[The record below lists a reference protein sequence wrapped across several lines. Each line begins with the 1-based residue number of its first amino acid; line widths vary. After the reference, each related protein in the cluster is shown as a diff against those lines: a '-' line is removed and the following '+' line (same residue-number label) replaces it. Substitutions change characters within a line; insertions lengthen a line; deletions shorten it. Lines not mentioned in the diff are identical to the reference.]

1 MTYVPMWFKQ
11 NKRMNRINFLANLI
25 ILLVLISCT
34 NNVKPA
40 AEEESAKVTTPVTVT
55 SVSTGTISKVINLTA
70 TSSYLKKN
78 TVKSTAT
85 GYITKI
91 SCNIGE
97 YVKAGSPL
105 YSVKTKEAEA
115 LSNFSKTNPEFA
127 FNGELTIK
135 APTSGI
141 ISEVNKQDNDYVA
154 DGDQL
159 CVIAEQSSLVF
170 LLNVPFEQNKHAA
183 IGTNCE
189 IVLPDSTRI
198 PGTITSKLSAI
209 DAASQTQ
216 SFVVKTRTNA
226 QLPEN
231 LTAFVQLSEST
242 KANTQIVEKGCVLS
256 DETMENY
263 WVMKLIN
270 DSTAI
275 KVAVKPGIVTDTRIE
290 ILLPL
295 FANSDR
301 LVNSGH
307 YGLPD
312 TARVNITQP

>member
-1 MTYVPMWFKQ
+1 M
-11 NKRMNRINFLANLI
+11 KRIQTLANLI
-25 ILLVLISCT
+25 ILFALFSCT
-34 NNVKPA
+34 NNSKP
-40 AEEESAKVTTPVTVT
+40 AEEESAQVTTPVTVT
-55 SVSTGTISKVINLTA
+55 TVTTGSISKVIELTA

-105 YSVKTKEAEA
+105 YSVKTKEADA

-135 APTSGI
+135 APTSGV
-141 ISEVNKQDNDYVA
+141 ISEVNKQANDYIA

-189 IVLPDSTRI
+189 ILLPDSTRI
-198 PGTITSKLSAI
+198 QGTITSKLSAI
-209 DAASQTQ
+209 DAVSQTQ
-216 SFVVKTRTNA
+216 SFVVKPRTNA

-242 KANTQIVEKGCVLS
+242 KAATQIVEKGCVLS

-270 DSTAI
+270 DSTAV

-301 LVNSGH
+301 LVNSGN

>member
-1 MTYVPMWFKQ
+1 M
-11 NKRMNRINFLANLI
+11 KRIFANLTF
-25 ILLVLISCT
+25 LFALISCT
-34 NNVKPA
+34 NNSKPVEE
-40 AEEESAKVTTPVTVT
+40 AEIKVTTPVTVT
-55 SVSTGTISKVINLTA
+55 SITTGSISKVINLTA

-91 SCNIGE
+91 ACNIGE

-105 YSVKTKEAEA
+105 YSVKTKEADA

-127 FNGELTIK
+127 FSGELTIK

-141 ISEVNKQDNDYVA
+141 VSEVNKQANDYVD

-159 CVIAEQSSLVF
+159 CVIAEQNSLVF
-170 LLNVPFEQNKHAA
+170 LLNVPFEQNKHAT
-183 IGTNCE
+183 IGSSCE

-198 PGTITSKLSAI
+198 QGTITSKLSAI
-209 DAASQTQ
+209 DAVSQTQ
-216 SFVVKTRTNA
+216 SFVVKPRTSA

-231 LTAFVQLSEST
+231 LTAFVQLSESA
-242 KANTQIVEKGCVLS
+242 KANTQITDKSCILT

-275 KVAVKPGIVTDTRIE
+275 KIPVKTGIVTDSQVE
-290 ILLPL
+290 ILSPL
-295 FANSDR
+295 FDKADR
-301 LVNSGH
+301 LINTGN

-312 TARVNITQP
+312 TAQVKIIQP

>member
-1 MTYVPMWFKQ
+1 
-11 NKRMNRINFLANLI
+11 MNRVLSITNLI
-25 ILLVLISCT
+25 ILSVLFSCS
-34 NNVKPA
+34 NAGKPV
-40 AEEESAKVTTPVTVT
+40 AEEEGESTQVTTPVTVT
-55 SVSTGTISKVINLTA
+55 SVTTGSIGKVIQLTA

-78 TVKSTAT
+78 TVKATAT

-115 LSNFSKTNPEFA
+115 LSKLSSTNPGFS
-127 FNGELTIK
+127 FDGELTIK
-135 APTSGI
+135 APTSGVI
-141 ISEVNKQDNDYVA
+141 AEVNKQANDYIA

-183 IGTNCE
+183 IGTSCE
-189 IVLPDSTRI
+189 ILLPDSTRI
-198 PGTITSKLSAI
+198 QGTIASKLSAI
-209 DAASQTQ
+209 DAVSQTQ
-216 SFVVKTRTNA
+216 SFVVKPHTNA
-226 QLPEN
+226 LLPEN
-231 LTAFVQLSEST
+231 LTAFVELSEST
-242 KANTQIVEKGCVLS
+242 KSNTQVVEKNCVLS

-270 DSTAI
+270 DSTAV
-275 KVAVKPGIVTDTRIE
+275 KVDVKPGIVTDSRIE
-290 ILLPL
+290 ILSPL
-295 FANSDR
+295 FTNTDR

>member
-1 MTYVPMWFKQ
+1 
-11 NKRMNRINFLANLI
+11 MNRILSLANLI
-25 ILLVLISCT
+25 VLFAMISCT
-34 NNVKPA
+34 NNTKPA
-40 AEEESAKVTTPVTVT
+40 EEAATKVTTPVTVT
-55 SVSTGTISKVINLTA
+55 SVTTGAISKVINLTA

-97 YVKAGSPL
+97 YVKVGNSL
-105 YSVKTKEAEA
+105 YSVKTKEADA
-115 LSNFSKTNPEFA
+115 LSNFSKTNPELA

-141 ISEVNKQDNDYVA
+141 ITEVNKQANDYVA

-159 CVIAEQSSLVF
+159 CMIAEQSSLVF
-170 LLNVPFEQNKHAA
+170 LLNVPFEQNKLAS

-189 IVLPDSTRI
+189 ILLSDSTHI
-198 PGTITSKLSAI
+198 QGTIISKLSAI
-209 DAASQTQ
+209 DVVSQTQ
-216 SFVVKTRTNA
+216 SFVVKPRTNT
-226 QLPEN
+226 QIPEN

-242 KANTQIVEKGCVLS
+242 KSNTQITDKKCVLT

-275 KVAVKPGIVTDTRIE
+275 KIPVKTGIVTDSQVE
-290 ILLPL
+290 ILSPMFDKL
-295 FANSDR
+295 DR
-301 LVNSGH
+301 LINTGN

-312 TARVNITQP
+312 TALVNIIQP

>member
-1 MTYVPMWFKQ
+1 M
-11 NKRMNRINFLANLI
+11 KRILSFANLI
-25 ILLVLISCT
+25 ILAVLYSCG
-34 NNVKPA
+34 NSGKPSTEA
-40 AEEESAKVTTPVTVT
+40 NEESPRVTTPVTVT
-55 SVSTGTISKVINLTA
+55 TATRGTISKVITLTA

-78 TVKSTAT
+78 TVKATAT

-91 SCNIGE
+91 SYNIGE

-115 LSNFSKTNPEFA
+115 LSKLGSTNPEFN
-127 FNGELTIK
+127 FGGELTIK
-135 APTSGI
+135 APTSGV
-141 ISEVNKQDNDYVA
+141 ISEVNKQANDYIA

-170 LLNVPFEQNKHAA
+170 LLNVPFEQNKYAA
-183 IGTNCE
+183 TGTNCE
-189 IVLPDSTRI
+189 ILLPDSTRI
-198 PGTITSKLSAI
+198 PGTIISKLSAI

-216 SFVVKTRTNA
+216 SFVVKPQTNA

-231 LTAFVQLSEST
+231 LTASVQLVENT
-242 KANTQIVEKGCVLS
+242 KNSAQIVEKSCVLS
-256 DETMENY
+256 DETMESY

-270 DSTAI
+270 DSMAI

-290 ILLPL
+290 ILLPS
-295 FANSDR
+295 FSDSDR

-312 TARVNITQP
+312 TARVNIIQP

>member
-1 MTYVPMWFKQ
+1 
-11 NKRMNRINFLANLI
+11 MNRTNFLASLTF
-25 ILLVLISCT
+25 LLALCSCT
-34 NNVKPA
+34 NNSKPA
-40 AEEESAKVTTPVTVT
+40 KEESTKVTTPVTVT
-55 SVSTGTISKVINLTA
+55 SVSTGSISKVINLTA

-97 YVKAGSPL
+97 YVNAGSPL

-127 FNGELTIK
+127 FSGELTIK

-141 ISEVNKQDNDYVA
+141 ISEVTKQANDYVA

-183 IGTNCE
+183 LGTNCE

-198 PGTITSKLSAI
+198 QGTITSKLSAI
-209 DAASQTQ
+209 DAISQTQ
-216 SFVVKTRTNA
+216 SFVVKPRTNA

-242 KANTQIVEKGCVLS
+242 KANTQITDKKCVLT
-256 DETMENY
+256 DETMQNY
-263 WVMKLIN
+263 WVMKLID
-270 DSTAI
+270 DSTA
-275 KVAVKPGIVTDTRIE
+275 VKIQVKTGIVTDSQVE
-290 ILLPL
+290 ILSPL
-295 FANSDR
+295 FDKLDR
-301 LVNSGH
+301 LINTGN

-312 TARVNITQP
+312 TALVKIIQP

>member
-1 MTYVPMWFKQ
+1 M
-11 NKRMNRINFLANLI
+11 KRILYLANLI
-25 ILLVLISCT
+25 VLLTLISCT
-34 NNVKPA
+34 NNSKP
-40 AEEESAKVTTPVTVT
+40 AEEEALKVTTPVTVT
-55 SVSTGTISKVINLTA
+55 SVTTGTISKVINLTA

-97 YVKAGSPL
+97 FVKAGSPL

-115 LSNFSKTNPEFA
+115 LSAFSKSNPEFA
-127 FNGELTIK
+127 FSGELTIK

-141 ISEVNKQDNDYVA
+141 ISEVNKQANDYVS

-189 IVLPDSTRI
+189 ILLPDSTRI
-198 PGTITSKLSAI
+198 QGTIISKLSAI
-209 DAASQTQ
+209 DAVSQTQ
-216 SFVVKTRTNA
+216 SFVVKPRTNA

-231 LTAFVQLSEST
+231 LTAFVQLNEST
-242 KANTQIVEKGCVLS
+242 KSNTQIIDKNCVLT
-256 DETMENY
+256 DETMDNY
-263 WVMKLIN
+263 WVMQLIN
-270 DSTAI
+270 DSM
-275 KVAVKPGIVTDTRIE
+275 AVKIPVKTGIMTNKEVE
-290 ILLPL
+290 ILSPQFDKL
-295 FANSDR
+295 DR
-301 LVNSGH
+301 LINTGN

-312 TARVNITQP
+312 TAMVNIIEP

>member
-1 MTYVPMWFKQ
+1 M
-11 NKRMNRINFLANLI
+11 KRILTLANLI
-25 ILLVLISCT
+25 VLFALISCT
-34 NNVKPA
+34 NTSKPA
-40 AEEESAKVTTPVTVT
+40 EEAATKVTTPVTVT
-55 SVSTGTISKVINLTA
+55 SISTGTISKVINLTA
-70 TSSYLKKN
+70 ASSYLKKN

-91 SCNIGE
+91 SCNIGD

-105 YSVKTKEAEA
+105 YSVKTKEADA

-127 FNGELTIK
+127 FSGELTIK

-141 ISEVNKQDNDYVA
+141 ISEVTKQANDYVA

-198 PGTITSKLSAI
+198 QGTITSKLSAI
-209 DAASQTQ
+209 DAVSQTQ
-216 SFVVKTRTNA
+216 SFVVKPRTNT

-231 LTAFVQLSEST
+231 LTAFVQLSEIT
-242 KANTQIVEKGCVLS
+242 KSNTQITDKSCVLS

-270 DSTAI
+270 DSTA
-275 KVAVKPGIVTDTRIE
+275 VKIPVRTGIVTDLQVE
-290 ILLPL
+290 ILSPL
-295 FANSDR
+295 FGKLDR
-301 LVNSGH
+301 LINTGN

-312 TARVNITQP
+312 TARINIIQP

>member
-1 MTYVPMWFKQ
+1 M
-11 NKRMNRINFLANLI
+11 KRIFHFAKLIVLLALF
-25 ILLVLISCT
+25 SCT
-34 NNVKPA
+34 NNSKT
-40 AEEESAKVTTPVTVT
+40 AEEESIKVTTPVTVT
-55 SVSTGTISKVINLTA
+55 SITTGTISKVINLTA

-115 LSNFSKTNPEFA
+115 LSNFSKSNPEFA
-127 FNGELTIK
+127 FDGELTIK

-141 ISEVNKQDNDYVA
+141 ITEVNKQANDYVA

-170 LLNVPFEQNKHAA
+170 LLNVPFEQNKLAS

-189 IVLPDSTRI
+189 ILLPDSTRI
-198 PGTITSKLSAI
+198 QGTITSKLAAI
-209 DAASQTQ
+209 DAVSQTQ
-216 SFVVKTRTNA
+216 SFVVKPRTNT
-226 QLPEN
+226 QIPEN
-231 LTAFVQLSEST
+231 LTAFVQLNEST
-242 KANTQIVEKGCVLS
+242 EANTQISNKKCVLT
-256 DETMENY
+256 DETMDNF

-275 KVAVKPGIVTDTRIE
+275 KVPVKTGIVTNTQVE
-290 ILLPL
+290 ILSPMFDKL
-295 FANSDR
+295 DR
-301 LVNSGH
+301 LIDTGN

-312 TARVNITQP
+312 TAMVNIIQP

>member
-1 MTYVPMWFKQ
+1 M
-11 NKRMNRINFLANLI
+11 KRILSLANLI
-25 ILLVLISCT
+25 ILFALISCT
-34 NNVKPA
+34 NNNRP
-40 AEEESAKVTTPVTVT
+40 AEEESIKVTTPVTVT
-55 SVSTGTISKVINLTA
+55 SVTTGSISKVINLTA
-70 TSSYLKKN
+70 TSSFLKKN

-105 YSVKTKEAEA
+105 YSVKTKEADA

-127 FNGELTIK
+127 FNGELMIK

-141 ISEVNKQDNDYVA
+141 ISEVTKQANDYVA

-198 PGTITSKLSAI
+198 QGTITSKLSAI
-209 DAASQTQ
+209 DAVSQTQ
-216 SFVVKTRTNA
+216 SFVVKPRINV

-231 LTAFVQLSEST
+231 LTAFVQLSVST
-242 KANTQIVEKGCVLS
+242 KTNTQITAKDCVLT
-256 DETMENY
+256 DETMQNY

-270 DSTAI
+270 DSTVI
-275 KVAVKPGIVTDTRIE
+275 KIPVKTGIVTDTQVE
-290 ILLPL
+290 ILSPL
-295 FANSDR
+295 FDKLDR
-301 LVNSGH
+301 LINTGN

-312 TARVNITQP
+312 TALVNIIQP

>member
-1 MTYVPMWFKQ
+1 MKQ
-11 NKRMNRINFLANLI
+11 IFYLINLA
-25 ILLVLISCT
+25 ILSVLLSCS
-34 NNVKPA
+34 NSSKPA
-40 AEEESAKVTTPVTVT
+40 AEEESTQVTTPVTVT
-55 SVSTGTISKVINLTA
+55 TVSTGSISKVIQLTA

-78 TVKSTAT
+78 MVKSTAT

-115 LSNFSKTNPEFA
+115 LSNLSSTNPEFS

-135 APTSGI
+135 APTSGV
-141 ISEVNKQDNDYVA
+141 ISEVNKQANDYIA

-183 IGTNCE
+183 IGTKCD
-189 IVLPDSTRI
+189 ILLPDSTRI
-198 PGTITSKLSAI
+198 SGTITSKLSAI
-209 DAASQTQ
+209 DASSQTQ
-216 SFVVKTRTNA
+216 SFVIKPQTNTL
-226 QLPEN
+226 LPEN
-231 LTAFVQLSEST
+231 LTALVELSEST
-242 KANTQIVEKGCVLS
+242 KANTQIVEKNCVLS

-263 WVMKLIN
+263 WVMKLID
-270 DSTAI
+270 DSTAV

-290 ILLPL
+290 ILSPS
-295 FANSDR
+295 FANTDR

>member
-1 MTYVPMWFKQ
+1 
-11 NKRMNRINFLANLI
+11 
-25 ILLVLISCT
+25 
-34 NNVKPA
+34 
-40 AEEESAKVTTPVTVT
+40 
-55 SVSTGTISKVINLTA
+55 
-70 TSSYLKKN
+70 
-78 TVKSTAT
+78 VKSTAT

-105 YSVKTKEAEA
+105 YSVKTKEADA

-127 FNGELTIK
+127 FNGELIIK

-141 ISEVNKQDNDYVA
+141 ISEVTKQANDYVA

-189 IVLPDSTRI
+189 ILLPDSTRI

-209 DAASQTQ
+209 DAVSQTQ
-216 SFVVKTRTNA
+216 SFVVKPQTNV

-242 KANTQIVEKGCVLS
+242 KAATQIIEKGCVLS

-270 DSTAI
+270 DSTAV

>member
-1 MTYVPMWFKQ
+1 M
-11 NKRMNRINFLANLI
+11 KRILSLANLI
-25 ILLVLISCT
+25 ALFAMISCT
-34 NNVKPA
+34 NNPKP
-40 AEEESAKVTTPVTVT
+40 AEEESTKVTTPVTVT
-55 SVSTGTISKVINLTA
+55 SITTGSMSKVINLTA

-105 YSVKTKEAEA
+105 YSVKTKEADA
-115 LSNFSKTNPEFA
+115 LSDFNKTNPEFA
-127 FNGELTIK
+127 FSGELTIK

-141 ISEVNKQDNDYVA
+141 ITEVTKQANDYVA

-189 IVLPDSTRI
+189 ILLPDSTRI

-209 DAASQTQ
+209 DAVSQTQ
-216 SFVVKTRTNA
+216 SFVVKPRINA

-242 KANTQIVEKGCVLS
+242 KTNTQITEKNCVLT

-275 KVAVKPGIVTDTRIE
+275 KIPVKTGIVTDNQVE
-290 ILLPL
+290 ILSPL
-295 FANSDR
+295 FDKLDR
-301 LVNSGH
+301 LINTGN

-312 TARVNITQP
+312 TALVNIIQP

>member
-1 MTYVPMWFKQ
+1 VLKIEGYM
-11 NKRMNRINFLANLI
+11 KRIFANLI
-25 ILLVLISCT
+25 ILIALFSCT
-34 NNVKPA
+34 NTSKPA
-40 AEEESAKVTTPVTVT
+40 EEVATKVTTPITVT
-55 SVSTGTISKVINLTA
+55 SITTGSISKVINLTA

-91 SCNIGE
+91 SCNIGD

-105 YSVKTKEAEA
+105 YSVKTKEADA

-127 FNGELTIK
+127 FSGELTIK

-141 ISEVNKQDNDYVA
+141 ITEVTKQANDYVA

-198 PGTITSKLSAI
+198 QGTIASKLSAI
-209 DAASQTQ
+209 DAVSQTQ
-216 SFVVKTRTNA
+216 SFVVKPRTNA

-242 KANTQIVEKGCVLS
+242 KANTQITDKKCVLT

-275 KVAVKPGIVTDTRIE
+275 KIPVKTGIVTDMQIE
-290 ILLPL
+290 ILSPQ
-295 FANSDR
+295 FDKTDR
-301 LVNSGH
+301 LIDTGN

-312 TARVNITQP
+312 TALVKIIQL

>member
-1 MTYVPMWFKQ
+1 M
-11 NKRMNRINFLANLI
+11 RRIFAILI
-25 ILLVLISCT
+25 VLFALISCT
-34 NNVKPA
+34 NNSKPA
-40 AEEESAKVTTPVTVT
+40 KEESTKVTTPVTVT
-55 SVSTGTISKVINLTA
+55 SVSTGSISKVINLTA

-91 SCNIGE
+91 ACNIGE

-105 YSVKTKEAEA
+105 YTVKTKEADA

-127 FNGELTIK
+127 FSGELTIK

-141 ISEVNKQDNDYVA
+141 VSEVTKQANDYVA

-189 IVLPDSTRI
+189 IVLPDSTHI
-198 PGTITSKLSAI
+198 QGTITSKLSAI
-209 DAASQTQ
+209 DAVSQTQ
-216 SFVVKTRTNA
+216 SFVVKPHTNA

-242 KANTQIVEKGCVLS
+242 RANTQITDKKCVLT
-256 DETMENY
+256 DETMQNY

-270 DSTAI
+270 DSI
-275 KVAVKPGIVTDTRIE
+275 AVKIPVKTGIVTDSQVE
-290 ILLPL
+290 ILSPAFDKL
-295 FANSDR
+295 DR
-301 LVNSGH
+301 LINAGN

-312 TARVNITQP
+312 TALVKIIQP

>member
-1 MTYVPMWFKQ
+1 M
-11 NKRMNRINFLANLI
+11 KRIFYLTNLV
-25 ILLVLISCT
+25 ILSVLLSCS
-34 NNVKPA
+34 NASKPA
-40 AEEESAKVTTPVTVT
+40 AEEESTQVTTPVTVT
-55 SVSTGTISKVINLTA
+55 TVTTGSISKVIQLTA

-115 LSNFSKTNPEFA
+115 LSSLSSTNPEFA

-141 ISEVNKQDNDYVA
+141 ITEVTKQANDYIA

-189 IVLPDSTRI
+189 ILLPDSTRI

-216 SFVVKTRTNA
+216 SFVVKPRTNA

-231 LTAFVQLSEST
+231 LIAFVQLSEST
-242 KANTQIVEKGCVLS
+242 KANTQIVEKSCVLS
-256 DETMENY
+256 DETMENF

-270 DSTAI
+270 DSTAV
-275 KVAVKPGIVTDTRIE
+275 KVAVKPGIVTDNRIE

-312 TARVNITQP
+312 TASVNITQP

>member
-1 MTYVPMWFKQ
+1 M
-11 NKRMNRINFLANLI
+11 KRILSLANLI
-25 ILLVLISCT
+25 VLFALISCT
-34 NNVKPA
+34 NNSKPA
-40 AEEESAKVTTPVTVT
+40 EEAATKVTTPVTVT
-55 SVSTGTISKVINLTA
+55 SISTGTISKVINLTA

-91 SCNIGE
+91 SCNIGD

-105 YSVKTKEAEA
+105 YSVKTKEADA
-115 LSNFSKTNPEFA
+115 LSNFSRTNPEFA

-141 ISEVNKQDNDYVA
+141 ISEVTKQANDYVA

-183 IGTNCE
+183 IGTKCD
-189 IVLPDSTRI
+189 ILLPDSTRI
-198 PGTITSKLSAI
+198 SGTITSKLSAI
-209 DAASQTQ
+209 DASSQTQ
-216 SFVVKTRTNA
+216 SFVIKPQTNTL
-226 QLPEN
+226 LPEN
-231 LTAFVQLSEST
+231 LTALVELSEST
-242 KANTQIVEKGCVLS
+242 KAATQIVEKGCVLS

-270 DSTAI
+270 DSTAV

>member
-1 MTYVPMWFKQ
+1 MKKIFS
-11 NKRMNRINFLANLI
+11 LANLI
-25 ILLVLISCT
+25 VLLALVSCH
-34 NNVKPA
+34 NNSKPT
-40 AEEESAKVTTPVTVT
+40 EEDATKVTTPVTVT
-55 SVSTGTISKVINLTA
+55 SITTGSISKVIHLTA

-105 YSVKTKEAEA
+105 YSVKTKEADA
-115 LSNFSKTNPEFA
+115 LSSFSKTNPEFA

-141 ISEVNKQDNDYVA
+141 ISEVTKQANDYVA

-159 CVIAEQSSLVF
+159 CIIAEQSSLVF

-183 IGTNCE
+183 IGTNCD
-189 IVLPDSTRI
+189 ILLPDSTRI
-198 PGTITSKLSAI
+198 QGTITSKLSAI
-209 DAASQTQ
+209 DAISQTQ
-216 SFVVKTRTNA
+216 SFVVKPLSNA

-231 LTAFVQLSEST
+231 LTAFVQLSESA
-242 KANTQIVEKGCVLS
+242 KVNAQITDKKCVLT
-256 DETMENY
+256 DETMENF

-270 DSTAI
+270 DSTA
-275 KVAVKPGIVTDTRIE
+275 VKIPVKTGIVTDTQVE
-290 ILLPL
+290 ILSPQFDKL
-295 FANSDR
+295 DR
-301 LVNSGH
+301 IINTGN

-312 TARVNITQP
+312 TARINIIQP